1 MSHSEQK
8 EFVESCLKR
17 FSNTVKNSKNIL
29 EIGSQ
34 NIDGS
39 IKDYFKDSRNK
50 NWVGLDLI
58 KAKDVDY
65 TIPGE
70 LIQLPN
76 GWADISFSTECF
88 EHAKNWKQIF
98 INIIRSTHEEGLKVL
113 TFAGTGRAAHGTIDS
128 NIDSSPYTTDYYKN
142 ISIEEFSESI
152 NLNNYFSR
160 YSLEVNQNY
169 GDTYFWGI
177 RNKSFL
183 NTELM
188 TTEDS
193 LARARGQIN
202 LLIKANKKMEFQL
215 LLLKNPFKAFY
226 KILKKIISRIKK

>member
-1 MSHSEQK
+1 MSHPEQK

-17 FSNTVKNSKNIL
+17 FSNIVKNSENIL

-34 NIDGS
+34 NINGS
-39 IKDYFKDSRNK
+39 IRDLFKDYDNK
-50 NWVGLDLI
+50 NWLGLDLI

-65 TIPGE
+65 AIPGE

-88 EHAKNWKQIF
+88 EHSKNWKKIF
-98 INIIRSTHEEGLKVL
+98 VNIIRSTHENGLIVL

-142 ISIEEFSESI
+142 ISIKDFCESI
-152 NLNNYFSR
+152 NLNNFFSR
-160 YSLEVNQNY
+160 YSIEVNHNF

-177 RNKSFL
+177 RNKSYL

-188 TTEDS
+188 TSEDS

-202 LLIKANKKMEFQL
+202 LLIKANKKMELQL

-226 KILKKIISRIKK
+226 KILNKIISRIKT